1 MKRQLFLI
9 GLLAVLL
16 GIALTASLSR
26 AQGPDT
32 PTPTP
37 GGEVVVEGVGPMAAV
52 GASIPIQG
60 WLTDRSGNPVADGN
74 YSITARIYDVPSGG
88 TALCSDT
95 DTIAVSNGLFAMNI
109 NNCDSDDINGQQL
122 YLGIKVGS
130 DAEMT
135 PRQAI
140 YPVPYAFSLRPGALI
155 SDTMSSA
162 PLNVYNHGSGWGL
175 DVYSAGHDAVH
186 GRTGSTNHAGVAGE
200 SRGSGIGVYGSSGT
214 GIAIK
219 AAGTGIIQS
228 TAKSYLW
235 ISGNALQKA
244 NSADTTLFVY
254 DLYGGYQVRGGSDW
268 GNNKTVLM
276 PVTIPGQLYGQNV
289 TVTDLDLYYRTSD
302 DLTGIVVS
310 AMRLQNGVGA
320 GDLIF
325 WDGTDY
331 VCPAPAQC
339 TKHWDLTTNNVLS
352 DQRGVLYIAFQ
363 LGFASESAYVQ
374 IGGVRLTLE
383 HD

>member
-1 MKRQLFLI
+1 MKRTLI
-9 GLLAVLL
+9 LVSLVGIVL
-16 GIALTASLSR
+16 GILIAGVVL
-26 AQGPDT
+26 AQGPE
-32 PTPTP
+32 PQE
-37 GGEVVVEGVGPMAAV
+37 EVVANEAGVTAILDDK
-52 GASIPIQG
+52 IPIQG
-60 WLTDRSGNPVADGN
+60 QLTDASGAPLTGSYDLTFRL
-74 YSITARIYDVPSGG
+74 YSAASGG
-88 TALCSDT
+88 TPLCEDT
-95 DTIAVSNGLFAMNI
+95 DTIDVNNGLFFAYMDFCTANH
-109 NNCDSDDINGQQL
+109 INGRQL
-122 YLGIKVGS
+122 YLGIEVGS
-130 DAEMT
+130 DGEMT
-135 PRQAI
+135 PRQPI
-140 YPVPYAFSLRPGALI
+140 YAVPYAWSLRPGALI

-200 SRGSGIGVYGSSGT
+200 SRGSGIGVYGESRT
-214 GIAIK
+214 GVAIM

-228 TAKSYLW
+228 TARSYLW

-244 NSADTTLFVY
+244 NSADTTLFAY
-254 DLYGGYQVRGGSDW
+254 DLYGGYQVQGGSDW
-268 GNNKTVLM
+268 IHNKTVLV

-289 TVTDLDLYYRTSD
+289 TVTGLDLYYRTSD
-302 DLTGIVVS
+302 DVTGIAVS

-331 VCPAPAQC
+331 VCPSPAQC
-339 TKHWDLTTNNVLS
+339 TKHWDPTTNNVLS

-363 LGFASESAYVQ
+363 LSFASETSYVQ

>member
-1 MKRQLFLI
+1 MKRQRFLI
-9 GLLAVLL
+9 SLLAVLL
-16 GIALTASLSR
+16 GITLTTGLTR
-26 AQGPDT
+26 AQGPE
-32 PTPTP
+32 PPTP
-37 GGEVVVEGVGPMAAV
+37 GSEVGVEGEVGSMAAV
-52 GASIPIQG
+52 DARIPIQG
-60 WLTDRSGNPVADGN
+60 RLTDASGNPVANGN
-74 YSITARIYDVPSGG
+74 YSITASIYSVSSGG
-88 TALCSDT
+88 TALCSKT
-95 DTIAVSNGLFAMNI
+95 QSANVSGGLFNMTVD
-109 NNCDSDDINGQQL
+109 NCTASHINGQQL
-122 YLGIKVGS
+122 YLGIRVSS

-135 PRQAI
+135 PRQPI
-140 YPVPYAFSLRPGALI
+140 YPVPYAFSLRPGAVI
-155 SDTMSSA
+155 SDTMSGT

-186 GRTGSTNHAGVAGE
+186 GRTGSSDHAGVAGV
-200 SRGSGIGVYGSSGT
+200 SWGSGIGVYGESNT
-214 GIAIK
+214 GVAIK

-254 DLYGGYQVRGGSDW
+254 DLYGGYQVKGGSDW
-268 GNNKTVLM
+268 VNNKTVLV
-276 PVTIPGQLYGQNV
+276 PVTVPGQLYGQNI
-289 TVTDLDLYYRTSD
+289 TVTGLDLYYRTSD

-320 GDLIF
+320 GNQIF
-325 WDGTDY
+325 WDDTDY

-363 LGFASESAYVQ
+363 LCFASESAYVQ